1 MKTVYIARGTEDLDE
16 DMEVV
21 RREFDFFLNGTKETE
36 DSGLSELA
44 AILGA

>member
-16 DMEVV
+16 DMDKVKK
-21 RREFDFFLNGTKETE
+21 EFDFFLNGTKKIK

-44 AILGA
+44 DILGA